1 MRIERYS
8 SSLDQILNQHKV
20 DPIDKVFLNREEFSS
35 VLSSASNKGILDHP
49 GWSSDGEEVVHFTV
63 KHCAIL
69 FVLDK

>member
-35 VLSSASNKGILDHP
+35 VLSSASSKGILDRP
-49 GWSSDGEEVVHFTV
+49 GWSSDGEEVVNFTV

-69 FVLDK
+69 FVVDK

>member
-20 DPIDKVFLNREEFSS
+20 DPIDKVYLSRSEFDGS
-35 VLSSASNKGILDHP
+35 VFHAIDRGIMDHEKWDDS
-49 GWSSDGEEVVHFTV
+49 GDHLISFTV